1 MHRILFEI
9 GPVTIYSYG
18 FLVAA
23 GFLIASVMIL
33 ADSKRFGL
41 SRDSVFDC
49 LIAILIG
56 GIIGG
61 RLLFVALNWEHY
73 LRHPLSI
80 LMLTEG
86 GMAFHG
92 ALAGAVLSGA
102 IASRI
107 KKLSFWKTADMVAPY
122 IALGQAIG
130 RIGCFLNGCC
140 YGKITT
146 GGIGVMFPGETVLR
160 VPTQIYSS
168 FFLLIL
174 FIILIKLRG
183 RGMFKGFV
191 FSMYIIL
198 YSIFRFFIEFF
209 RGDNPTV
216 LYGLTLAQLISIF
229 MILCGIVMVVVL
241 SRSRHNA

>member
-9 GPVTIYSYG
+9 GPVTVYSYG
-18 FLVAA
+18 LLVAA

-33 ADSKRFGL
+33 SDSRKLGL
-41 SRDSVFDC
+41 ARDSVFDC
-49 LIAILIG
+49 LIAILAG
-56 GIIGG
+56 GIVGG
-61 RLLFVALNWEHY
+61 RLLFVALHWQYYFES
-73 LRHPLSI
+73 PLSI
-80 LMLTEG
+80 FMLTEG

-92 ALAGAVLSGA
+92 ALGGALLAGIITA
-102 IASRI
+102 RI
-107 KKLSFWKTADMVAPY
+107 KKLPFWKTADLIAPY

-146 GGIGVMFPGETVLR
+146 SGIGVMFPGESVLR

-174 FIILIKLRG
+174 FIILIKLRS
-183 RGMFKGFV
+183 RGIFSGFV

-209 RGDNPTV
+209 RGDNPAV

-229 MILCGIVMVVVL
+229 LILCGTIMLAVL
-241 SRSRHNA
+241 SKARHNV